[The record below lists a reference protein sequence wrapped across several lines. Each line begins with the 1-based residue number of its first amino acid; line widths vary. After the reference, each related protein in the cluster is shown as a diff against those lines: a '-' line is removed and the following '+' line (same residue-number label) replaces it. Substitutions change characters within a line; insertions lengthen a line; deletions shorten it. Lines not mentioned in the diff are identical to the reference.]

1 MTAQTLPIFVGG
13 ALCALLL
20 LGVWL
25 VSIAAKHKKPEY
37 GSNDRNAIL
46 RSAAFCLLSMRRH
59 HQLTRKDI
67 AAKSGIALRNLTAL
81 ENGQYVPTFDLLCKY
96 ADALD
101 AQIHIQI
108 RRG

>member
-1 MTAQTLPIFVGG
+1 MTAQTLPIFVGA
-13 ALCALLL
+13 ALCGLLL

-25 VSIAAKHKKPEY
+25 VSIAAKSRKPEY
-37 GSNDRNAIL
+37 ITNDRNAIL

-59 HQLTRKDI
+59 HRLTRKDI
-67 AAKSGIALRNLTAL
+67 AAKSGIALRNLSAL

-96 ADALD
+96 ASALD
-101 AQIHIQI
+101 AEITIQI